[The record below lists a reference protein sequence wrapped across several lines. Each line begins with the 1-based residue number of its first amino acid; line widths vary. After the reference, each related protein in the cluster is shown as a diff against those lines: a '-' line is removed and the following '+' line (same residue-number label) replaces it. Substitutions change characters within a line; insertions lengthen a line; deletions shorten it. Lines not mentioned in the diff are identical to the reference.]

1 LRHGQFSILFI
12 SVILF
17 MVTCAS
23 AGSDAGETLKGSEQ
37 EINSAF
43 GNQIS
48 PVISG
53 NYVVW
58 QDERSGNSDIYMYD
72 LSVGKTEL
80 ALSSGAKDQM
90 EPALS
95 GS

>member
-1 LRHGQFSILFI
+1 
-12 SVILF
+12 
-17 MVTCAS
+17 MVMCAS
-23 AGSDAGETLKGSEQ
+23 AGSAADETLKGSEQ

-53 NYVVW
+53 NYIVW

-72 LSVGKTEL
+72 LSAGRTEV
-80 ALSSGAKDQM
+80 ATFFRPKR
-90 EPALS
+90 
-95 GS
+95 